1 MAIIPRLLFV
11 LAVVIAPI
19 VVYATSAVLPAK
31 VASHFGLGGLANGWM
46 PRDVY
51 VAVMVALTLLL
62 PLLVTLTTGFIPS
75 LAFSKL
81 KAPAREYWN
90 APQRRPETLAWLKAH
105 SCWLGILLALFLC
118 GVHLLLVQANART
131 PPRLD
136 EPQFF
141 VLMAI
146 FVVLLVVWLV
156 RLTLRF
162 RVSRRA

>member
-1 MAIIPRLLFV
+1 MAIIPRLLLV

-19 VVYATSAVLPAK
+19 VVFATSAGLPVR

-51 VAVMVALTLLL
+51 VVLMVALTALL
-62 PLLVTLTTGFIPS
+62 PLLVTATTGFIPNMA
-75 LAFSKL
+75 LGRL
-81 KAPAREYWN
+81 RRHAREYWN
-90 APQRRPETLAWLKAH
+90 EPQRRPEALAWLKTH
-105 SCWLGILLALFLC
+105 SCWLGILLALFLT

-146 FVVLLVVWLV
+146 FVVLLVAWLV
-156 RLTLRF
+156 ALSLRF